1 MKLLQIISVLEYKS
15 DVMEILKH
23 SGVHAFSYH
32 SVQGIKSKVQRESQP
47 RFVSTDPAAASI
59 LFSVYIENGCEKDI
73 FKRVDEF
80 NEQLT
85 TRSKIHIACIQ
96 VEQSN
101 F

>member
-15 DVMEILKH
+15 DVVNILKH

-32 SVQGIKSKVQRESQP
+32 SVQGVKNDVQREDRP
-47 RFVSTDPAAASI
+47 RFVSTPPAAASI
-59 LFSVYIENGCEKDI
+59 LFSVFIENGCERDI
-73 FKRVDEF
+73 FERIDEF
-80 NEQLT
+80 NSKLT
-85 TRSKIHIACIQ
+85 TKSKIHIACLQ